1 MRSRLLLFSFLFV
14 FSSVKYLV
22 AQQFGSGLIFDDKA
36 YSKIPKASQRFKF
49 SDEDV
54 PSYSLKSYCPKPR
67 SQGYSIG
74 SCVGWATGYAA
85 LTIAES
91 VQNKVSNN
99 IVITDN
105 ARSAM
110 YIYLQIRVSTCDS
123 GSHIS
128 DALELAKQRGVCVQR
143 DFDNGNANCET
154 PIPSAIHQKA
164 NQFRIKDYFRIFDQ
178 NGSENEKI
186 AATKNSIRANKP
198 VVIGMVLKPSFN
210 KLGYIG
216 HWAPLQSEI
225 TYGSHAMCVIG
236 YDDDTRRFEI
246 MNSWGTNWGKD
257 GFFTISYNDYAEL
270 CKYGYQFTLNNPTP
284 TPSITLKGKFDI
296 KKQVERTALFQS
308 EPVTYS
314 NGIYNLSGMHV
325 GDFIRLEA
333 TGMLKDKYV
342 YVFSIKP
349 NREVESLFPE
359 TVSFLTPRNNRLA
372 WSVKEVPIV
381 QANEMILEFPEN
393 KKEAFVAD
401 IEGEDYMC
409 ILYSSKE
416 ITDYGSLLIKIATD
430 TSSDVWTKL
439 SNALGSRLIN
449 KNAIQ
454 YSSKSMG
461 FSVTTSSGHI
471 APIIL
476 RSNIQPAK

>member
-14 FSSVKYLV
+14 FSSVNYLV
-22 AQQFGSGLIFDDKA
+22 AQRLGTGLILDDKA
-36 YSKIPKASQRFKF
+36 YSNVPKASQRFKF
-49 SDEDV
+49 SDDDL
-54 PSYSLKSYCPKPR
+54 PRYSLKAYCPKPE
-67 SQGYSIG
+67 SQGGIG
-74 SCVGWATGYAA
+74 SCTGWATGYAA

-91 VQNKVSNN
+91 IQKNVTNTN
-99 IVITDN
+99 VITTN

-110 YIYLQIRVSTCDS
+110 YLYLQIVKSCPK
-123 GSHIS
+123 GSYIHE
-128 DALELAKQRGVCVQR
+128 ALDLAKNKGVCLQSS
-143 DFDNGNANCET
+143 FDNGKANCNT
-154 PIPSAIHQKA
+154 LVPIALHQRA
-164 NQFRIKDYFRIFDQ
+164 RQFTVKDYFRIFDQ
-178 NGSENEKI
+178 DASEEEKI
-186 AATKNSIRANKP
+186 SATQNSIRAKKP
-198 VVIGMVLKPSFN
+198 VVIGMALKPSFDR
-210 KLGYIG
+210 LGYSG
-216 HWAPLQSEI
+216 HWAPLSSEI
-225 TYGSHAMCVIG
+225 TDGLHAMCVIG

-246 MNSWGTNWGKD
+246 MNSWGTNWGRD
-257 GFFTISYNDYAEL
+257 GFFTISYDDYAEL

-284 TPSITLKGKFDI
+284 TPSISLKGDFDI
-296 KKQVERTALFQS
+296 KKQVGTTALFQS

-314 NGIYNLSGMHV
+314 NGIYNLTGMHV
-325 GDFIRLEA
+325 GDFIRLES

-342 YVFSIKP
+342 YIFSIKP

-359 TVSFLTPRNNRLA
+359 TVSFLSPRNNRLA

-381 QANEMILEFPEN
+381 QANEMILEFPDN
-393 KKEAFVAD
+393 KKEGFVAD

-416 ITDYGSLLIKIATD
+416 ITDYGALLIQIATD
-430 TSSDVWTKL
+430 TSTDVWTKL

-476 RSNIQPAK
+476 RSNIQAAK